1 MRVWMRLLVAVGLL
15 TALVPAALR
24 AWQDRQMGGVG
35 IMVFEDI
42 NYGGRNASYVRDTPD
57 LRSTGFEKRISSL
70 QVAHGETWEVCEG
83 RNYTDRCQVFSGNEP
98 DLRRRGWNDVISS
111 LRRVRGSG
119 GSGSGRPS
127 SGGLE
132 LYAGRD
138 YSGQRKVLTGAV
150 RDLKDIGFNDRAV
163 SVRVPRG
170 QSWELCVSADYRD
183 CRVIDRNYPDLGELG
198 ISRLASSARP
208 QGGWRGNAP
217 GARRSEIVLYD
228 RTGYAGRSITIDRS
242 SSSLGSFANR
252 AESVEVLGGRWEL
265 CDQTSFRGRCEVV
278 TRGVY
283 DLDTIGLRGRVLSVR
298 PR

>member
-15 TALVPAALR
+15 TALVPAGLGAR
-24 AWQDRQMGGVG
+24 QDRQTGGVG

-57 LRSTGFEKRISSL
+57 LRSSGFDKRISSL
-70 QVAHGETWEVCEG
+70 QVARGEVWEVCAG
-83 RNYTDRCQVFSGNEP
+83 TNYTGRCQVFSGNEP
-98 DLRRRGWNDVISS
+98 NLPARGWNDAISS
-111 LRRVRGSG
+111 LRRVRGGG
-119 GSGSGRPS
+119 GSGSSQPS
-127 SGGLE
+127 ARGLE

-138 YSGQRKVLTGAV
+138 YSGQRKVLSGAV
-150 RDLKDIGFNDRAV
+150 RDLKDVGFNDRAV

-170 QSWELCVSADYRD
+170 QSWELCVSANYDD
-183 CRVIDRNYPDLGELG
+183 CRIVDHDYPDLGELG

-208 QGGWRGNAP
+208 RGGWG
-217 GARRSEIVLYD
+217 GGSSGGGRSEIILYD

-283 DLDTIGLRGRVLSVR
+283 DLDTLGLRGRVLSAR